1 MKLLVVCLGNICRSP
16 MGEGVLRMRIAEAG
30 LDSWVQVDSAGTSGH
45 WHAGR
50 GPDPRAVACA
60 RQHGVDI
67 SAQRARQLLVEDF
80 EEYDLILCADSDN
93 LRDARELAP
102 AGFEAR
108 AVLWLPWAGVDGADV
123 VPDPYYGDMGDF
135 EHSWALLD
143 TAAQATV
150 RRLSRRDDSG
160 IIPA

>member
-16 MGEGVLRMRIAEAG
+16 MGEGTLRTRIAEAG

-50 GPDPRAVACA
+50 SPDPRAVACA

-67 SAQRARQLLVEDF
+67 SAQRARQLLTEDF
-80 EEYDLILCADSDN
+80 EWEGI
-93 LRDARELAP
+93 
-102 AGFEAR
+102 
-108 AVLWLPWAGVDGADV
+108 DGADV
-123 VPDPYYGDMGDF
+123 VPDPYYGDMADF

>member
-16 MGEGVLRMRIAEAG
+16 MGEGILQARIAEAG

-60 RQHGVDI
+60 RGHGVDI
-67 SAQRARQLLVEDF
+67 SAQRARQLLAEDF
-80 EEYDLILCADSDN
+80 EEYDLILCADDDN
-93 LRDARELAP
+93 LRDARALAP
-102 AGFEAR
+102 AGLEAR
-108 AVLWLPWAGVDGADV
+108 AVLWLPWAGIDGADG
-123 VPDPYYGDMGDF
+123 VPDPYYGDVRDF
-135 EHSWALLD
+135 ETSWALLD
-143 TAAQATV
+143 AAAQVTV

>member
-16 MGEGVLRMRIAEAG
+16 MGEGVLRAKIAGAG
-30 LDSWVQVDSAGTSGH
+30 LDSWIEVDSAGTSGH

-60 RQHGVDI
+60 RQHGVEI
-67 SAQRARQLLVEDF
+67 AAQRARQLRAEDF
-80 EEYDLILCADSDN
+80 DEYDLILCADRAN
-93 LRDARELAP
+93 LRDAQALAP
-102 AGFEAR
+102 SGLETR
-108 AVLWLPWAGVDGADV
+108 AVLWLPWAGIDGTDE
-123 VPDPYYGDMGDF
+123 VPDPYYGGVRDF